1 MDFKVMNKLFVYG
14 TLKKQY
20 SRNSIL
26 STASFVKETQT
37 LPLYTMIDLD
47 AFPGLL
53 DSGKSVIYGEVYEV
67 DNSVLEMC
75 DLIEGHPN
83 FYKRKL
89 VKLEI
94 DVRAEAYFLPKSR
107 YNTYPVIESGLWK

>member
-1 MDFKVMNKLFVYG
+1 MDFKIMNKLFVYG
-14 TLKKQY
+14 TLKRQH

-26 STASFVKETQT
+26 SAASFIQEIQT
-37 LPLYTMIDLD
+37 LPLYTMINLG
-47 AFPGLL
+47 AFPGIL
-53 DSGKSVIYGEVYEV
+53 DTGGSVIYGEVYEV

>member
-1 MDFKVMNKLFVYG
+1 MNKLFVYG
-14 TLKKQY
+14 TLKRQY

-26 STASFVKETQT
+26 STASFIKETET
-37 LPLYTMIDLD
+37 LPLYTMIDLV
-47 AFPGLL
+47 AYPGIL
-53 DSGKSVIYGEVYEV
+53 DSGKNVIYGEVYEV

-89 VKLEI
+89 VKLKTGMK
-94 DVRAEAYFLPKSR
+94 AEAYFLPKSR